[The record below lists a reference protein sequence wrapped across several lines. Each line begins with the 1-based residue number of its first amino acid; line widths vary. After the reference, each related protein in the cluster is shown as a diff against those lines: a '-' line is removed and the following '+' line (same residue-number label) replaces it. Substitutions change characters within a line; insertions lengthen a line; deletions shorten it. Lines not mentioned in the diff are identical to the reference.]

1 MKKIQLPA
9 EIVTNVA
16 FGGPNLDIL
25 FITTGSKA
33 FALGSGK
40 VLSNFSP
47 ASGTLYMIKGL
58 KAKGYSGRK
67 LCLF

>member
-1 MKKIQLPA
+1 MKKIHLPA
-9 EIVTNVA
+9 EIVTNLA

-33 FALGSGK
+33 FALDSGK

-47 ASGTLYMIKGL
+47 ESGTIYMIKGL

-67 LCLF
+67 LCL